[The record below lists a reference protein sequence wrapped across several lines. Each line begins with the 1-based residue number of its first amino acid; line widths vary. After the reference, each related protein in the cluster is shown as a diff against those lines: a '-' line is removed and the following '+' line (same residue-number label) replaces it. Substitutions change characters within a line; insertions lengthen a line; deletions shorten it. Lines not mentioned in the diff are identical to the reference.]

1 MAKIADDE
9 VSRTI
14 LDAHGGLDYWRSL
27 SAIDI
32 EYSAWGFLFTAKRIS
47 PLSHARL
54 TVSTQTP
61 DVVLHD
67 YPVAGQSAV
76 LHGPDLVE
84 IRDSAGFVLQTQT
97 NPREAFGHWGRLFRW
112 DAIDF
117 TYFSNYAMW
126 NYLTLPFLL
135 LHPEVTV
142 EASSHGAPVGVTRL
156 KVGFPNALPTHSP
169 TQELYFDQSGR
180 LLRHDYTADVVGSW
194 ARAVHLC
201 DHYRQFG
208 GLWLPTKR
216 RVYPKGPFNR
226 ALPFPTLVAIDIH
239 SALPVSAAT
248 ATPI

>member
-9 VSRTI
+9 VLRTI

-27 SAIDI
+27 SALDI
-32 EYSAWGFLFTAKRIS
+32 EYSAWGFLFKAKRIS

-54 TVSTQTP
+54 TVRTQTP

-67 YPVAGQSAV
+67 YPVAGQRAV
-76 LHGPDLVE
+76 LHGADLVE
-84 IRDSAGFVLQTQT
+84 IRDSAGSVLQTRT
-97 NPREAFGHWGRLFRW
+97 NPREAFGNWSRLFRW
-112 DAIDF
+112 DAMDF
-117 TYFSNYAMW
+117 AYFSNYAMW

-135 LHPEVTV
+135 LHREVTV
-142 EASSHGAPVGVTRL
+142 EASSHRAPVDETRL
-156 KVGFPNALPTHSP
+156 TVGFPGALPTHSP
-169 TQELYFDQSGR
+169 IQELYFDRSGH
-180 LLRHDYTADVVGSW
+180 LLRHDYTAEVVGSW

-208 GLWLPTKR
+208 GLWLPTTR

-239 SALPVSAAT
+239 SVHPISAAT
-248 ATPI
+248 AKPI